1 MRRIVI
7 IGAGGHGKV
16 VYDTIMRLSDF
27 EIVGFVDQ
35 NMPINSE
42 IIDGCRVI
50 LSQSELSKLPLLT
63 DCFVVAIGNNEIRN
77 KIFSEASNFSVPATI
92 VHPQAFVGADV
103 QLQEGSVIFANS
115 TITSGSSIGKNTIIN
130 ANVVVDHDCKI
141 GSHVHLK
148 IGALIGSNSIISDST
163 TIQIGEVVSE
173 FSIK

>member
-50 LSQSELSKLPLLT
+50 LSQSEL
-63 DCFVVAIGNNEIRN
+63 
-77 KIFSEASNFSVPATI
+77 
-92 VHPQAFVGADV
+92 
-103 QLQEGSVIFANS
+103 
-115 TITSGSSIGKNTIIN
+115 
-130 ANVVVDHDCKI
+130 
-141 GSHVHLK
+141 
-148 IGALIGSNSIISDST
+148 
-163 TIQIGEVVSE
+163 
-173 FSIK
+173 

>member
-1 MRRIVI
+1 M
-7 IGAGGHGKV
+7 
-16 VYDTIMRLSDF
+16 
-27 EIVGFVDQ
+27 
-35 NMPINSE
+35 
-42 IIDGCRVI
+42 
-50 LSQSELSKLPLLT
+50 
-63 DCFVVAIGNNEIRN
+63 
-77 KIFSEASNFSVPATI
+77 
-92 VHPQAFVGADV
+92 
-103 QLQEGSVIFANS
+103 IFANS